1 LAAYVLDVEFLA
13 DAKIPNGSGIF
24 FIAGVVLSGVAAV
37 GIQLGFTVRD
47 AVRDWRRA
55 RHGTI
60 DAEVHSE

>member
-1 LAAYVLDVEFLA
+1 VELLAN
-13 DAKIPNGSGIF
+13 AKIPNGSGIF
-24 FIAGVVLSGVAAV
+24 FIAGLVLLGVVAV

-47 AVRDWRRA
+47 AVRDWRRD